1 MASTSSPATT
11 KAFKA
16 RTVLLQLLK
25 TRGFD
30 VEEYEGSSIAEV
42 HAMLQEKQ
50 MDMMLKN
57 PTTGGKVYVSYS
69 AIKALRVNN
78 IYDLVEDLYS
88 LEDTLSKDDELII
101 VAKDPPNET
110 IQKVLKDMWSK
121 SQTFITIFGL
131 DNLQFNILNHTLV
144 PPHRP
149 LSNEEQK
156 TLLEKYS
163 VTDPNIQLPDISR
176 FSPVAAAIGLR
187 PGMVCE
193 IMRPSRT
200 AVSTPFYRI
209 CSP

>member
-16 RTVLLQLLK
+16 RTSLLQLLK

-30 VEEYEGSSIAEV
+30 VEEYEGGSIAEV

-57 PTTGGKVYVSYS
+57 PTTGRKVYVSYS

-101 VAKDPPNET
+101 VAKDSPNDT

-121 SQTFITIFGL
+121 SQTFITVFGL